1 MTVSASGMHWFVPHC
16 WKPELQAKP
25 HVLAAHVGCAFDTG
39 VVQTS
44 RQVPQLFRSVVVS
57 VHSVGIPV
65 AGGVAGH
72 AVSPAVQCSVH
83 LLLAHAA

>member
-1 MTVSASGMHWFVPHC
+1 M
-16 WKPELQAKP
+16 
-25 HVLAAHVGCAFDTG
+25 LAAHVGCAFETG
-39 VVQTS
+39 VVHTS

-65 AGGVAGH
+65 AGGMAGH

-83 LLLAHAA
+83 ARFAHAA